1 VLAFTFPGQGS
12 QRSGM
17 GHSWVEHPSW
27 EVATEAS
34 DIAGRD
40 LTALL
45 LDAPMEELTRTANAQ
60 LATFVM
66 SLVVLDAVERLG
78 LFPAACAGHSLGEYT
93 ALVASGAL
101 SLSDGTRLVIER
113 GDAMQEAADDRP
125 GTMAALI
132 GIGDDDAEAA
142 CQRAEDEVWVAN
154 YNAPGQVVIA
164 GTVEGVATATERAKE
179 LGARK
184 VLPIPVSGAFHTQ
197 LMLPARARLRRT
209 LEEVEF
215 HSPEVPVMANVDAR
229 VHTDPG
235 EWPGLLSA
243 QLCSPVRWRQ
253 SLEALGGRGATVIA
267 ELGPGGVLTG
277 MVRRTIPDVRGVAVA
292 VPADLDK
299 LMDTVAGTDE
309 WTASGPAHQGE
320 HLYTSERVIVSP
332 TPGVFEPDVQLAAL
346 ESTALAEATAAP
358 GSGQGAEPGSVL
370 AVGDRVGT
378 VGLTDVRTPFA
389 GILVRW
395 LAVRGERVVDGQ
407 PVAWIRTP
415 GSTS

>member
-1 VLAFTFPGQGS
+1 MLAFTFPGQGS

-17 GHSWVEHPSW
+17 GHAWIEHPSW
-27 EVATEAS
+27 EVAAEAS
-34 DIAGRD
+34 EIAGRD
-40 LTALL
+40 LTQLL
-45 LDAPMEELTRTANAQ
+45 LDAPMDELTQTANAQ

-113 GDAMQEAADDRP
+113 GDAMNAAAEERP

-132 GIGDDDAEAA
+132 GIADGDAEAA

-154 YNAPGQVVIA
+154 FNAPGQVVIA
-164 GTVEGVATATERAKE
+164 GTVAGVASATERAKE

-197 LMLPARARLRRT
+197 LMLPARARLRQA
-209 LEEVEF
+209 LEEVDF

-229 VHTDPG
+229 VHTDPS
-235 EWPGLLSA
+235 EWPGLLSS

-253 SLEALGGRGATVIA
+253 TLEALSGRGATLLA

-292 VPADLDK
+292 VPADRI
-299 LMDTVAGTDE
+299 G
-309 WTASGPAHQGE
+309 
-320 HLYTSERVIVSP
+320 
-332 TPGVFEPDVQLAAL
+332 
-346 ESTALAEATAAP
+346 
-358 GSGQGAEPGSVL
+358 
-370 AVGDRVGT
+370 
-378 VGLTDVRTPFA
+378 
-389 GILVRW
+389 
-395 LAVRGERVVDGQ
+395 
-407 PVAWIRTP
+407 
-415 GSTS
+415 